1 VTATRIG
8 FTNNNSLAIS
18 LAADPTTGVLVCNN
32 IDTYPCTILYTWS
45 NPTLTCINRAQ
56 NVSGFVGINNV
67 NPQATLDV
75 IGNATISS
83 TVRAPTILTSVTT
96 DITRPTYSFQG
107 NASVGMYSPG
117 TNQLAFAT
125 NNKLAIFVDPN
136 GYVGIGTTTS
146 SSFTYPLNV
155 NGIIYASDNMFI
167 ASDKRKKENL
177 VVIDS
182 ALEKLNKIN
191 GYTYNILSNIT
202 RHAGVLA
209 QEVELVLPE
218 VVSTDQ
224 DGYKS
229 VAYGN
234 LIALLI
240 NALKEV
246 AQEVKD
252 MKKALFPSS
261 AT

>member
-1 VTATRIG
+1 
-8 FTNNNSLAIS
+8 
-18 LAADPTTGVLVCNN
+18 
-32 IDTYPCTILYTWS
+32 
-45 NPTLTCINRAQ
+45 
-56 NVSGFVGINNV
+56 
-67 NPQATLDV
+67 
-75 IGNATISS
+75 
-83 TVRAPTILTSVTT
+83 
-96 DITRPTYSFQG
+96 
-107 NASVGMYSPG
+107 
-117 TNQLAFAT
+117 
-125 NNKLAIFVDPN
+125 VDPN